1 MTFNETGAK
10 SPSGTTRTVPPQ
22 IRTVRS
28 RLGLLAL
35 AVLLAA
41 SAVLLLLTPAS
52 AWAWA
57 SDTKPGV
64 NLVVTIPPAEGPD
77 KSDYQSSPI
86 MSAGKTVPQVL
97 LVLSKDHKLVQQAY
111 NELTDMD
118 GDGRV
123 DTGFNPSVEYYGY
136 FDSRSCY
143 KYQGSIAFAAEEAAY
158 FVRVGPTKDDQSQ
171 SALDSAR
178 PQAVKDANIP
188 AVRAVHY
195 QNKER
200 LGICNDPHTTQSGN
214 FSGNWLNFVTATRM
228 DVVRKILYG
237 GYRMTDTDAKTRLQ
251 SSLVPRDAHTWG
263 TDVVADDRWATETA
277 MTKYYDISK
286 YTPYAKPAA
295 GKAHFFARTRN
306 NTTTAVFPVV
316 EYILNAEKGTFK
328 DNINV
333 TGTGGRYYDWV
344 LNDSPNPSSLNLKNP
359 NSDIRAFTVQV
370 DVCVKDNFGE
380 GEGCRTY
387 PNGNLKPAGLLQ
399 QNGENGQMLFGLLT
413 GSYTF
418 SSASNAETAAGN
430 TRRKGGV
437 VRNHINDLTSAI
449 DLNTGILKKGGLIRN
464 IDSLTIAGNPVPN
477 PSNRNYTSA
486 MSWGNPVGEMLYEAV
501 RYMQRL
507 AEGKK
512 GSTDPTGSFVPSS
525 ESTYNT
531 TDLQAPYLKTWAD
544 LPALPGADCS
554 KPVILLIAE
563 SDSDFDGDTAVGAAG
578 GINRPFLGNLPASLN
593 SGLPNSFNKTTYL
606 DKITAAEGLAT
617 SVSGEKWFYSSG
629 NMSDCSPKTLTSL
642 TQVSGL
648 CPSLPSYEGTYTSAA
663 VAYYGHTHNFGASG
677 SPEQSIDV
685 YAVAMSGGFP
695 PLEFPVYGSS
705 GKAEKRISLIPS
717 AMSSRDA
724 ATTTDRIL
732 GLLNYFIL
740 DWQTDSR
747 GTPYHVKIR
756 VNFED
761 ASQAV
766 DNRGGS
772 DWDSDFLIE
781 YTIDLVSS
789 SKISKSGSVSFNT
802 TGNTM
807 ISGALKV
814 KGGTYYT
821 FKYPYDQSFVI
832 EPGEVAGIFVGLWK
846 YMNSTNIPMMGGYS
860 IGGST
865 RDGIYMD
872 LGHIG
877 GLAKYAT
884 PSSCNWPKGYG
895 GATADNGTNCKKA
908 FGTSPSMNTGDAASL
923 KVWRTFEFDPDPDS
937 AGSYLPGPLYLAAKY
952 GGFNDFN
959 RNGIPDPGEFEGSNG
974 VPKNY
979 FEAANIS
986 QLPAQLQSAFRDIAR
1001 SISTGTATSASV
1013 DTIQGGGVSV
1023 QTVFYPTY
1031 VNPNDST
1038 QQVRWVGSVFG
1049 LFVDRYGNYRE
1060 DYDRDGLLTPA
1071 NGTAGEKGDYIV
1083 TFNSVT
1089 NPPEVEPKCPYTG
1102 DFINRC
1108 YDPFGQN
1115 DQRLFTDAMA
1125 HPKTIH
1131 SIRPL
1136 FDTGQWLMR
1145 LPAAKLATG
1154 PRPEGATASVADGR
1168 RRILYGRPATALR
1181 PELSLGTFD
1190 TSAGSLAELA
1200 GLMIHDNWES
1210 ALPGAANKATAT
1222 RNLVEWITGIEKSGW
1237 RNRTVGD
1244 PWTDNATP
1252 GVWRLGDV
1260 INSKP
1265 ILVSAPQSN
1274 FDILYGDRSYTQY
1287 RIDESGRRQM
1297 VYFGANDGMLHA

>member
-1 MTFNETGAK
+1 MTVHETGTK
-10 SPSGTTRTVPPQ
+10 SPSTTARSVPAR
-22 IRTVRS
+22 IRTARS
-28 RLGLLAL
+28 RRGHIAL
-35 AVLLAA
+35 AALLAA
-41 SAVLLLLTPAS
+41 SAALILTPAS
-52 AWAWA
+52 AWAYF
-57 SDTKPGV
+57 SDSTPGWSAV
-64 NLVVTIPPAEGPD
+64 IELPIANSEGPD
-77 KSDYQSSPI
+77 KSDYQTSPI

-97 LVLSKDHKLVQQAY
+97 LVLSKDHKLFQQAY

-143 KYQGSIAFAAEEAAY
+143 KYQGSIAYAAEATAY
-158 FVRVGPTKDDQSQ
+158 FERVGATKDDQSQ
-171 SALDSAR
+171 SALDSDR

-188 AVRAVHY
+188 AVRAVHF
-195 QNKER
+195 QTKER

-237 GYRMTDTDAKTRLQ
+237 GYRMTDTNAKTRLQ
-251 SSLVPRDAHTWG
+251 SSMVPRDAHTWG
-263 TDVVADDRWATETA
+263 TDVVADNRWASETA

-286 YTPYAKPAA
+286 YTPYPKPAA

-306 NTTTAVFPVV
+306 YTNATPFPVV

-328 DNINV
+328 TNINV

-344 LNDSPNPSSLNLKNP
+344 LNDAPNPSSANLVNP
-359 NSDIRAFTVQV
+359 GGVIRTFTVQV

-418 SSASNAETAAGN
+418 SKESNAETAAGN
-430 TRRKGGV
+430 TRHKGGV
-437 VRNHINDLTSAI
+437 VRSHINDLTSAI
-449 DLNTGILKKGGLIRN
+449 DLNTGILKAGGLIRN
-464 IDSLTIAGNPVPN
+464 IDSLTISGNPTPTATG
-477 PSNRNYTSA
+477 YDSA
-486 MSWGNPVGEMLYEAV
+486 RSWGNPVGEMLYEAV

-507 AEGKK
+507 AEGKN
-512 GSTDPTGSFVPSS
+512 GSTQPTSAFVPAN
-525 ESTYNT
+525 EDTYNT
-531 TDLQAPYLKTWAD
+531 AALQAPFLKTWAD

-563 SDSDFDGDTAVGAAG
+563 SDSDFDGDTAVNTAG
-578 GINRPFLGNLPASLN
+578 GINRPLLANLPASLN

-617 SVSGEKWFYSSG
+617 DVSGEKWFYSSG
-629 NMSDCSPKTLTSL
+629 NMSDCSPKSLTSL
-642 TQVSGL
+642 TQVNGL

-677 SPEQSIDV
+677 SPEQSVDV

-705 GKAEKRISLIPS
+705 GKAEKRISIIPS
-717 AMSSRDA
+717 AMSNRDA
-724 ATTTDRIL
+724 ATTVDRIL

-761 ASQAV
+761 AFQSNDKGYGA
-766 DNRGGS
+766 S
-772 DWDSDFLIE
+772 DWDSDLLIE

-789 SKISKSGSVSFNT
+789 SKLSKSGSVSFNT
-802 TGNTM
+802 SGNSK

-832 EPGEVAGIFVGLWK
+832 EPNEVAGVFVGLWK
-846 YMNSTNIPMMGGYS
+846 YMNSAGVIMMGGYS

-865 RDGIYMD
+865 RDGVYMD
-872 LGHIG
+872 IGHHAG
-877 GLAKYAT
+877 MDKYAT

-895 GATADNGTNCKKA
+895 GASADNGTNCKKK
-908 FGTSPSMNTGDAASL
+908 FGTATPMSQGDSETL
-923 KVWRTFEFDPDPDS
+923 KVWRTFEFDPNPDS

-959 RNGIPDPGEFEGSNG
+959 RNGIPDPGEFEGANG

-979 FEAANIS
+979 FQAANIS

-1013 DTIQGGGVSV
+1013 DTVQGGGVSV
-1023 QTVFYPTY
+1023 QTVYYPTY

-1071 NGTAGEKGDYIV
+1071 NGTA
-1083 TFNSVT
+1083 
-1089 NPPEVEPKCPYTG
+1089 
-1102 DFINRC
+1102 
-1108 YDPFGQN
+1108 
-1115 DQRLFTDAMA
+1115 
-1125 HPKTIH
+1125 
-1131 SIRPL
+1131 
-1136 FDTGQWLMR
+1136 
-1145 LPAAKLATG
+1145 
-1154 PRPEGATASVADGR
+1154 
-1168 RRILYGRPATALR
+1168 
-1181 PELSLGTFD
+1181 
-1190 TSAGSLAELA
+1190 
-1200 GLMIHDNWES
+1200 
-1210 ALPGAANKATAT
+1210 
-1222 RNLVEWITGIEKSGW
+1222 
-1237 RNRTVGD
+1237 
-1244 PWTDNATP
+1244 
-1252 GVWRLGDV
+1252 
-1260 INSKP
+1260 
-1265 ILVSAPQSN
+1265 
-1274 FDILYGDRSYTQY
+1274 
-1287 RIDESGRRQM
+1287 
-1297 VYFGANDGMLHA
+1297 